1 MSQQIECSLNNTIN
15 LHLLLHTLCHVISTQ
30 NGDRIVA
37 IDSVTS
43 LHPMY
48 SVLGRLKEVC
58 KNKHI
63 SLPIKVKLYETSVMA
78 TMLYSAVISRFSN

>member
-1 MSQQIECSLNNTIN
+1 MLYP
-15 LHLLLHTLCHVISTQ
+15 Q

-43 LHPMY
+43 HHPMY
-48 SVLGRLKEVC
+48 SVFGRLKEVC

-78 TMLYSAVISRFSN
+78 TMLYSAVISRFGN